1 MVLYHQIEPAYR
13 AYVAAF
19 GEDLRPWS
27 MSEFAEWIQYSS
39 HYYAFAIIT
48 SRDIDYAVDISRE
61 LRREQV

>member
-1 MVLYHQIEPAYR
+1 MVLFHQIEPAYD

-27 MSEFAEWIQYSS
+27 MSEFAEWIRYSWL
-39 HYYAFAIIT
+39 YDKFAIIT
-48 SRDIDYAVDISRE
+48 SRDIDYAVEISRE